1 MPYQLPPD
9 VQDQVSRQIATGH
22 YASEDEVL
30 RAALRALTFRHGE
43 LPAIRAGIED
53 MEACRL
59 HPFDDF
65 DADLRKQFGFAAD
78 R

>member
-1 MPYQLPPD
+1 MKAGRLLVPGERTMPYQLPPD

-22 YASEDEVL
+22 YASK
-30 RAALRALTFRHGE
+30 
-43 LPAIRAGIED
+43 IED
-53 MEACRL
+53 MEAGRL
-59 HPFDDF
+59 RPFDDF